1 MPGEELPDAAAP
13 YGVTICS
20 GGIDDWVAFQKELRT
35 RGLDA
40 SDWDVV
46 DLTKILKKNPDT
58 TVGWHQDCTHD
69 WTYQVVSG
77 QDQFGEI
84 NMAIIESVAKGYRK
98 QFLHCKSGWH
108 RASTVGKSTESN
120 LNSLMYTDDTRC
132 FNAQW
137 FGLHKCD
144 NQRMWSSQIDR
155 ALGWSESTWLSMDGP
170 TNATEIFGHRAAQ
183 GDPKSWANFVELQE
197 MIDNVFCRAWHT
209 PLRDKRVAAPQ
220 KAKMKPRQPPTPPP
234 AHKRCPDMPPPPP
247 QPVRKRA
254 REEHIDSDSDDKL
267 PDWASFEPNVENW
280 WQLFDK
286 LNVDESA
293 RMSLF
298 VLAQHSEQGFK
309 EANQIT
315 LKLIKKVN
323 ESTHISNASAFVFSS
338 VINAYHAMGETPP
351 SSSSS
356 SRGRRHG

>member
-1 MPGEELPDAAAP
+1 
-13 YGVTICS
+13 V
-20 GGIDDWVAFQKELRT
+20 
-35 RGLDA
+35 
-40 SDWDVV
+40 
-46 DLTKILKKNPDT
+46 
-58 TVGWHQDCTHD
+58 
-69 WTYQVVSG
+69 
-77 QDQFGEI
+77 
-84 NMAIIESVAKGYRK
+84 
-98 QFLHCKSGWH
+98 
-108 RASTVGKSTESN
+108 
-120 LNSLMYTDDTRC
+120 
-132 FNAQW
+132 
-137 FGLHKCD
+137 
-144 NQRMWSSQIDR
+144 
-155 ALGWSESTWLSMDGP
+155 
-170 TNATEIFGHRAAQ
+170 
-183 GDPKSWANFVELQE
+183 
-197 MIDNVFCRAWHT
+197 
-209 PLRDKRVAAPQ
+209 
-220 KAKMKPRQPPTPPP
+220 
-234 AHKRCPDMPPPPP
+234 
-247 QPVRKRA
+247 
-254 REEHIDSDSDDKL
+254 EHIDSGSDDKL